1 MQSSGEET
9 LKTLR
14 GSMSNVAYI
23 SEVTSEQ
30 QSYAEKSQL
39 KTYYDARNRIIW
51 LLMKGAP
58 RPAFTLRLLN
68 EITSEIKTVKQDM
81 AESDGEKY
89 DFLVLGSDMEGV
101 FNLGGDLDLFFQYI
115 RNRDRDGLL
124 RYAKLSI
131 DLVYQNL
138 VHFGEDMTSISLIQG
153 DALGGG
159 FEAAFSANVVVAER
173 GTKCGLPEVLFNM
186 FPGMGAFSMLSR
198 KIGFAEAEKMI
209 MSGSVYSAE
218 KLYDMG
224 LVDILAEKGEG
235 EVAIYRYIKS
245 TQRSKNTYRSMQKV
259 KDICNQVSYE
269 ELMDIGKVW
278 ADAALK
284 LSDKDLRMAE
294 RLVRRQNNRVLE
306 YV

>member
-1 MQSSGEET
+1 
-9 LKTLR
+9 
-14 GSMSNVAYI
+14 MSNVAYI
-23 SEVTSEQ
+23 NEVTSERQ
-30 QSYAEKSQL
+30 RYANQSQL

-58 RPAFTLRLLN
+58 RPAFTLKLLN
-68 EITSEIKTVKQDM
+68 EITSQINTVKQDM

-89 DFLVLGSDMEGV
+89 DFLVLGSDIEGV
-101 FNLGGDLDLFFQYI
+101 FNLGGDLNLFCQYI
-115 RNRDRDGLL
+115 RNGDRDGLL

-138 VHFGEDMTSISLIQG
+138 IHFGENMTSISLIQG

-159 FEAAFSANVVVAER
+159 FEAAFSANIVVAER

-198 KIGFAEAEKMI
+198 KIGFAAAEKMI
-209 MSGSVYSAE
+209 MGGGIYSAE

-245 TQRSKNTYRSMQKV
+245 TQRSNNAYRSMQQV

-278 ADAALK
+278 ADSALR
-284 LSDKDLRMAE
+284 LSEKDLRMVE
-294 RLVRRQNNRVLE
+294 RLVRRQNSRVQE
-306 YV
+306 SA